1 MSGVDTP
8 MAESRA
14 TVLVKQSIS
23 YRYPSGNSPMRLCC
37 TFVTLLG
44 AHPRSGAST
53 MSRTIR
59 TLALSAA
66 LLAATT
72 SAFAE
77 GAPGGTNP
85 PPKGLIV
92 VTVNAITSFFSF
104 LGM

>member
-1 MSGVDTP
+1 MSGEDTP
-8 MAESRA
+8 TAESPA
-14 TVLVKQSIS
+14 PVLGRQSIS
-23 YRYPSGNSPMRLCC
+23 YRYPSGNSPIPLCC

-72 SAFAE
+72 SAFAA
-77 GAPGGTNP
+77 APGGTNP

-92 VTVNAITSFFSF
+92 FTVNAMTSFLSF
-104 LGM
+104 LGL

>member
-1 MSGVDTP
+1 MSREDTQT
-8 MAESRA
+8 AGSRA
-14 TVLVKQSIS
+14 ALPVKRSIS
-23 YRYPSGNSPMRLCC
+23 YRYPSGNSPMRVCC

-72 SAFAE
+72 GSAFAS
-77 GAPGGTNP
+77 APTGTNP
-85 PPKGLIV
+85 PPTE
-92 VTVNAITSFFSF
+92 TVISIFMSF
-104 LGM
+104 LGL